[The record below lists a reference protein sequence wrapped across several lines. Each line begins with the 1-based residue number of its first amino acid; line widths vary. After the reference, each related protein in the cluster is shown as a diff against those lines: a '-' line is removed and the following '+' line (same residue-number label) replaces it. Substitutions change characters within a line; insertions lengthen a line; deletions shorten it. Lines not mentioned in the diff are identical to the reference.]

1 MFLYNSGDT
10 LVGFATVRGSGSNGV
25 YKFGKEVYLGN
36 DGVQEERSPDVSNGL
51 DIMDKSS
58 YRNIPPL

>member
-25 YKFGKEVYLGN
+25 LQIWKGSVLG
-36 DGVQEERSPDVSNGL
+36 Q
-51 DIMDKSS
+51 
-58 YRNIPPL
+58 

>member
-36 DGVQEERSPDVSNGL
+36 DGVQEERSPDVSNG
-51 DIMDKSS
+51 
-58 YRNIPPL
+58 